1 MGEILKSLVQSTDL
15 GKKME
20 QSRIWYEW
28 PNLAGASLAEHGRP
42 HGVKEQMLVVE
53 VDSTV
58 WMNRYAY
65 HKWDILKRINRMYGR
80 EMISD
85 IYILLTPDSDAN
97 PPEESA

>member
-1 MGEILKSLVQSTDL
+1 VGEILKSLVQKTGL

-20 QSRIWYEW
+20 QSRIWNEW
-28 PNLAGASLAEHGRP
+28 TNLAGASLAEHGRP
-42 HGVKEQMLVVE
+42 HGIKDQTLVVE

-65 HKWDILKRINRMYGR
+65 HKWDILMRINRMYGR
-80 EMISD
+80 EMVSD

-97 PPEESA
+97 PEKQA